1 MRVDFYQLSRGP
13 AEHAL
18 PLIARA
24 TLKAGQRL
32 LVVSADEDQLRRISE
47 GMWTRLRETFLANG
61 RAGGE
66 HDARQPVLL
75 SDRMEAANGARFVA
89 MADGQWRD
97 EAFGFDRA
105 FLLFDDATVQG
116 ARDCWRM
123 LGQREDVERHFW
135 KQEDSK
141 WVEGP

>member
-1 MRVDFYQLSRGP
+1 
-13 AEHAL
+13 L

-75 SDRMEAANGARFVA
+75 SDRVEAANGARFVA
-89 MADGQWRD
+89 MADGQWCD

-116 ARDCWRM
+116 ARQCWRM

-135 KQEDSK
+135 KQEDGK